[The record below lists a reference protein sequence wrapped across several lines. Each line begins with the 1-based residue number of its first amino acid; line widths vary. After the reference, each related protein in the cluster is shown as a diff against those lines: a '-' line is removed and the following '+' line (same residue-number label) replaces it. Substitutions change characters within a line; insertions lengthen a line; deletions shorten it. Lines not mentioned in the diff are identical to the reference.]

1 MVTGPTADLVRTIRT
16 VPDFPKPGIMFRDI
30 TTLLKDREAFARA
43 ADLLVQRYQS
53 ARVDKVVCVESRG
66 YILGAVLASRLH
78 AGFVPVRKPGKL
90 PAKTYREEYQLE
102 YGVDALEIHTDAIQ
116 NGERV
121 VVHDDL
127 LATGGTAAA
136 TCRLVERLGG
146 VIVGVSFLIELEFL
160 NGRDRLGG
168 LDIYSIIRYDRE

>member
-1 MVTGPTADLVRTIRT
+1 MVTRPTDDLVRTIRT

-43 ADLLVQRYQS
+43 ADILVRRYQD
-53 ARVDKVVCVESRG
+53 ARIDKVVGVESRG

-102 YGVDALEIHTDAIQ
+102 YGVDALEIHTDAILA
-116 NGERV
+116 GERV

-168 LDIYSIIRYDRE
+168 RDIDAIIRYSRE